1 MPYLKD
7 IINDI
12 KKFDTWKIQLTIAI
26 NFNSQGTY
34 EERLNHSNI
43 DSIKIMIYDEADEV
57 IQGPFEALFKRYQFW
72 IETSIKGIFL
82 SLVVLICC
90 IAIATE

>member
-1 MPYLKD
+1 
-7 IINDI
+7 
-12 KKFDTWKIQLTIAI
+12 
-26 NFNSQGTY
+26 
-34 EERLNHSNI
+34 
-43 DSIKIMIYDEADEV
+43 MIYDEADEV